1 MPDTMPE
8 QMTELGPVDWVILEF
23 PGSRFRGEIAPIL
36 ADLVDDG
43 VVRVLDLVVV
53 TKQMDGTVEARELT
67 DADGAEIGA
76 LREMKSDLTLL
87 SEQDVTSAAAAIEPG
102 STAALLVWENRWA
115 APFATAVR
123 RAGGELVATG
133 RVPVPVLLAAL
144 EEDLADEEEGD

>member
-1 MPDTMPE
+1 MTDTMPE
-8 QMTELGPVDWVILEF
+8 QKTELGPVDWVILEF

-36 ADLVDDG
+36 ADLVDNG
-43 VVRVLDLVVV
+43 VVRVLDLVLV
-53 TKQMDGTVEARELT
+53 TKQKDGTVEARELT

-87 SEQDVTSAAAAIEPG
+87 SEQDITSAAAAIEPG

-115 APFATAVR
+115 VPFATAVR

-144 EEDLADEEEGD
+144 EEDRADEEEGD

>member
-1 MPDTMPE
+1 MTDTMPE

-23 PGSRFRGEIAPIL
+23 PGSKFRGEMAPIL
-36 ADLVDDG
+36 ADLVDRG
-43 VVRVLDLVVV
+43 VVRVLDLVLV
-53 TKQMDGTVEARELT
+53 TKEMDGTVEARELT
-67 DADGAEIGA
+67 DADAAEIGA

-87 SEQDVTSAAAAIEPG
+87 SEQDVTSAAAAIAPG
-102 STAALLVWENRWA
+102 STAALLVWENTWA

>member
-1 MPDTMPE
+1 MTDTIPE

-43 VVRVLDLVVV
+43 VVRVLDLVLV

>member
-1 MPDTMPE
+1 MTDTTTE
-8 QMTELGPVDWVILEF
+8 QMTELGPVDWLVLEF

-43 VVRVLDLVVV
+43 VVRVLDLVLV
-53 TKQMDGTVEARELT
+53 TKQADGTVEARELT
-67 DADGAEIGA
+67 DAEAPEIGA

-102 STAALLVWENRWA
+102 STAALLVWENTWA
-115 APFATAVR
+115 APFASAVR

-133 RVPVPVLLAAL
+133 RVPVPVLIAAL
-144 EEDLADEEEGD
+144 EEDLVDQEEGD

>member
-1 MPDTMPE
+1 MTDTMPE

-43 VVRVLDLVVV
+43 VVRVLDLVLV

>member
-1 MPDTMPE
+1 MTDTMPE

-23 PGSRFRGEIAPIL
+23 PGSKFRGEMAPIL
-36 ADLVDDG
+36 ADLVDHG
-43 VVRVLDLVVV
+43 VVRVLDLVLV
-53 TKQMDGTVEARELT
+53 TKEKDGTVDARELT
-67 DADGAEIGA
+67 DADAAEIGA

-144 EEDLADEEEGD
+144 EEDLADEEKGD